1 MSRGIRRF
9 ACAICIVGGTAVAQG
24 EAPLPSPLR
33 LGDVIRIA
41 GGNRAEVE
49 AAKARA
55 DAAYQRIGVV
65 GALEDPMLSPS
76 IDHLPFMLMGADWSV
91 TIEQRFPLSGVLG
104 NRRRVAEAEA
114 SRLKSDALRT
124 NLDVQTDAIRSFL
137 MLHEQREMNRIL
149 REQEHLAKGLVAT
162 SNARYASG
170 SGAQADVIR
179 SEIEVARVSAGL
191 RSSKAQI
198 AAAEAMLNTNLGRAA
213 TEPVPAL
220 EYGGTDATPPPAEVV
235 IQKVTAQRPELAA
248 GRAEV
253 QRADAET
260 DVMKSMYLPMGM
272 VRAGPAYT
280 MTDGMGVMAMV
291 GISIPLWRGKLKSG
305 VAEAEAMTRMAR
317 ADLEAMRRMAEGEA
331 ASTRQEL
338 IAARERWLA
347 LRDDVLPRAR
357 QAIAPTLASYSSGQ
371 LPLVSVVE
379 AQRTL
384 WMTQTE
390 LLEAEVALGNAWAR
404 FGRAIGQLAEIK
416 P

>member
-1 MSRGIRRF
+1 MSRWFKRLAF
-9 ACAICIVGGTAVAQG
+9 AFCIVGGTVRAQG
-24 EAPLPSPLR
+24 EAFLPSPLR
-33 LGDVIRIA
+33 LGDVVRIA
-41 GGNRAEVE
+41 GANRAEVE
-49 AAKARA
+49 AARARA

-91 TIEQRFPLSGVLG
+91 TVEQRFPLSGVLG

-114 SRLKSDALRT
+114 SRLKSDASRT
-124 NLDVQTDAIRSFL
+124 SLDVQADAIRSFL
-137 MLHEQREMNRIL
+137 MLYEQREMNRIL
-149 REQEHLAKGLVAT
+149 QEQEQLAKELLAA
-162 SNARYASG
+162 SNARYSSG
-170 SGAQADVIR
+170 NGAQADVIR
-179 SEIEVARVSAGL
+179 SEIEIARLSAGL
-191 RSSKAQI
+191 KASKAQI
-198 AAAEAMLNTNLGRAA
+198 AAAEAMLNTSLGRAA
-213 TEPVPAL
+213 HEPVPAL
-220 EYGGTDATPPPAEVV
+220 EYSGTEAMPPPAEVV
-235 IQKVTAQRPELAA
+235 IQIVTAQRPELAA
-248 GRAEV
+248 GSAEVRRAE
-253 QRADAET
+253 AET

-272 VRAGPAYT
+272 VRVGPAYT
-280 MTDGMGVMAMV
+280 MSDGMGVMAMV

-371 LPLVSVVE
+371 LPMVSVVE
-379 AQRTL
+379 ALRTL
-384 WMTQTE
+384 WMTQAE
-390 LLEAEVALGNAWAR
+390 LLEAEVALGTAWTR
-404 FGRAIGQLAEIK
+404 FGRAIGQLAETK